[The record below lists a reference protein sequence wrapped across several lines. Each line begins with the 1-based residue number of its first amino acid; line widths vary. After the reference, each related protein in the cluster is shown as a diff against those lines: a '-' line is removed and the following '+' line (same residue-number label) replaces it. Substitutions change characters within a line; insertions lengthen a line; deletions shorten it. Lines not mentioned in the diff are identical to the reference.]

1 MIVLDIYIPLIAG
14 LFVYAFI
21 ASIQD
26 ILKFRFK
33 LLYPLAVV
41 VIVLLSKEWM
51 LFLFIATVLVLEFIY
66 FFVSF
71 FKEHEEMSWFK
82 IHFLT
87 LTVLIFII
95 LISTIDKYFF
105 FFQILLF
112 LAISFFYA
120 IVILLGE
127 KYFKGNI
134 FGVVGL
140 SSLFGV
146 IPFVYSSSFLIGAII
161 GGTVSILPILTY
173 YVLLPS
179 FSKNRFQYFVKN
191 LLYILFLE
199 LLFQAFL
206 LFSANLAYG
215 EAVKLEVKGIEDK
228 TVWNFY
234 NATLKEIY
242 IDNNTR
248 WSYHRFRYV
257 NEWK

>member
-1 MIVLDIYIPLIAG
+1 MIALDIYIPLLIG
-14 LFVYAFI
+14 ILVYKLVEPL
-21 ASIQD
+21 QD

-41 VIVLLSKEWM
+41 LIVLLSKEWI
-51 LFLFIATVLVLEFIY
+51 LFHLIVAVVVLEFIY
-66 FFVSF
+66 YFVSF
-71 FKEHEEMSWFK
+71 FKEYEEMSWFK
-82 IHFLT
+82 IHFLA
-87 LTVLIFII
+87 LSVLIFII
-95 LISTIDKYFF
+95 LISTIDKNLF
-105 FFQILLF
+105 FFQVLLF
-112 LAISFFYA
+112 LPVSFFYA

-146 IPFVYSSSFLIGAII
+146 IPFVYSSSFLSGAII
-161 GGTVSILPILTY
+161 GGSVSILPILTY
-173 YVLLPS
+173 YILLPS

-206 LFSANLAYG
+206 LFSANLAYS
-215 EAVKLEVKGIEDK
+215 EALKLEVKGVENK
-228 TVWNFY
+228 TFWNFY
-234 NATLKEIY
+234 DTTLKEIY

>member
-1 MIVLDIYIPLIAG
+1 MITLDIYIPLMAG

-21 ASIQD
+21 MSLSD

-33 LLYPLAVV
+33 LLYPLMIVIMILLNLEWILFQFIIAV
-41 VIVLLSKEWM
+41 I
-51 LFLFIATVLVLEFIY
+51 VLEFIY
-66 FFVSF
+66 SFVSF
-71 FKEHEEMSWFK
+71 FKECKDITWFK

-87 LTVLIFII
+87 LIVFIFII
-95 LISTIDKYFF
+95 LISTIDKYLF
-105 FFQILLF
+105 FFQVLLF
-112 LAISFFYA
+112 LPVSFFYA
-120 IVILLGE
+120 IVMLLGE
-127 KYFKGNI
+127 RYFKGNI
-134 FGVVGL
+134 YWLVGL

-146 IPFVYSSSFLIGAII
+146 IPFIYSSSFWIGVII

-173 YVLLPS
+173 YILLPS

-199 LLFQAFL
+199 LLFQVFL
-206 LFSANLAYG
+206 LFSANLAYS
-215 EAVKLEVKGIEDK
+215 EAVKLEVKGVKNK
-228 TVWNFY
+228 TFWNFY
-234 NATLKEIY
+234 DTTLKEIY

>member
-1 MIVLDIYIPLIAG
+1 MIILNIYIPLLIG
-14 LFVYAFI
+14 ILVYKLVEPL
-21 ASIQD
+21 QD
-26 ILKFRFK
+26 ILKFRFNR
-33 LLYPLAVV
+33 LYPLAILIMIIFNLEWILFQS
-41 VIVLLSKEWM
+41 IV
-51 LFLFIATVLVLEFIY
+51 AVLVLEFIY

-87 LTVLIFII
+87 LIALIFII
-95 LISTIDKYFF
+95 LISTIDKYLF
-105 FFQILLF
+105 FFQVLLF
-112 LAISFFYA
+112 LPVSFFYA

-140 SSLFGV
+140 SSLFGI
-146 IPFVYSSSFLIGAII
+146 IPFAYSSSFLTGAII

-179 FSKNRFQYFVKN
+179 FSKNRFQYIVRN

-215 EAVKLEVKGIEDK
+215 EAVKLEAKGVEDK
-228 TVWNFY
+228 TVWDFY
-234 NATLKEIY
+234 DATLKEIY